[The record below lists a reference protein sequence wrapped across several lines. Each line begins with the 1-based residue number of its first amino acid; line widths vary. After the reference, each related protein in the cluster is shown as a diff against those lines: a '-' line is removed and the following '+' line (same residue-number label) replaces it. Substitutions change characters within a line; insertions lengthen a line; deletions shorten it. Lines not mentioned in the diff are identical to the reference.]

1 MRRAL
6 VPSLSTYDPNPRGAK
21 HNGCMAT
28 RHPPTPETWALVML
42 GILGVLTLIT
52 LAFYFLGAIT
62 LGKLLW
68 ILLML
73 VLGVLSVGLRYLS
86 NAGPPAK

>member
-1 MRRAL
+1 M
-6 VPSLSTYDPNPRGAK
+6 VN
-21 HNGCMAT
+21 

-52 LAFYFLGAIT
+52 VAFYFLGAMST
-62 LGKLLW
+62 SKLLW

-73 VLGVLSVGLRYLS
+73 VLGALSVGMRYLG
-86 NAGPPAK
+86 NAGPLD